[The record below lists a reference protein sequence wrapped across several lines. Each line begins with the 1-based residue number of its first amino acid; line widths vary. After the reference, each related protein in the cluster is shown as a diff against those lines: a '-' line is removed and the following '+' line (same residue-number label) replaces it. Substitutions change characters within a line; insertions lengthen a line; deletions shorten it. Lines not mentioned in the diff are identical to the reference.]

1 MMKTNGLV
9 DCLEEN
15 VMLMKKEHSLI
26 SIAREN
32 MRYLACISLMAKLVG
47 EELLIKLYKRNATF
61 MTQLNLPECI
71 VFAIQMIVIAI
82 PDAIV
87 ASVC

>member
-1 MMKTNGLV
+1 MMKTNGLA

-32 MRYLACISLMAKLVG
+32 MRYLACISLMAKLAG

-61 MTQLNLPECI
+61 MNQLNLPECI
-71 VFAIQMIVIAI
+71 AFAIQMIVIAI
-82 PDAIV
+82 LDAIV
-87 ASVC
+87 TSVC